1 MKVFDVMKSNVFTLK
16 KENTILD
23 VMKIMKE
30 KDIGFVI
37 IEENNEAIGI
47 ITDRD
52 IVLSLAKEISVNTAI
67 AKIMK
72 KYVITIKETDDVT
85 TASDMMG
92 YMQVRRLVV
101 TNDDNKITGV
111 ISITDLLRHSLT
123 EESALEAMIEISYNY
138 STKDESNDIL
148 LQTKAFIF

>member
-23 VMKIMKE
+23 VMKMMKE

-52 IVLSLAKEISVNTAI
+52 IILSLAKEISVNTAI

-85 TASDMMG
+85 IASDMMG

-101 TNDDNKITGV
+101 TDDDNKISGV

-123 EESALEAMIEISYNY
+123 EESALEAMVEISYNY
-138 STKDESNDIL
+138 STKDESNDII

>member
-1 MKVFDVMKSNVFTLK
+1 MKVFDVMKSNAFTLK

-23 VMKIMKE
+23 VMKMMKE